1 KVTGMYVGEKSLQEG
16 FTNLRKSGL
25 DTVELHLQGA
35 DIITE
40 LAVTLAKAV
49 EYKEEYD
56 SFEQVA
62 DQFFVRFAVDTHFFM
77 EIAKL
82 RAFRVLWNALA
93 HGYGV
98 ENSRVPVFTETALR
112 TYS

>member
-1 KVTGMYVGEKSLQEG
+1 
-16 FTNLRKSGL
+16 
-25 DTVELHLQGA
+25 
-35 DIITE
+35 
-40 LAVTLAKAV
+40 
-49 EYKEEYD
+49 
-56 SFEQVA
+56 
-62 DQFFVRFAVDTHFFM
+62 M

-112 TYS
+112 TYSSLDPYVNLLRAGNEAFSAVIGGTDVLTVHPHDIVTGPDARSARYARNIQHVTREEPQVQAVLDPAGGSY